1 MAYHPHKNVG
11 ELASLVRSSRMEQV
25 VDMRSILGETA
36 KDYVDAVAKLQGYKA
51 DQFRVTCVLPLCA
64 LL

>member
-1 MAYHPHKNVG
+1 
-11 ELASLVRSSRMEQV
+11 MEQV

-36 KDYVDAVAKLQGYKA
+36 KDYTDAVAKLQGYKA
-51 DQFRVTCVLPLCA
+51 EQFRVTCVLPLCA